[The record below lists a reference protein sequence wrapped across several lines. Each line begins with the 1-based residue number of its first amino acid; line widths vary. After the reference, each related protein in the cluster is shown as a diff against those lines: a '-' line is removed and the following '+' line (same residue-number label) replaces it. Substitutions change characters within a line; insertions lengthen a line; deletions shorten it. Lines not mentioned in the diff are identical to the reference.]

1 MAGEREMTPEQR
13 TQLDD
18 LIGRVEDAAYDVN
31 VDIDKVGRAGDAIV
45 AHVESMLAELRAT
58 AARYTTLDLLHANG
72 DVRIA
77 FEEDGRLGVHLDDT
91 AECAE
96 GSWYG
101 DNLDAVLDA
110 VARAESSGGTL
121 TSNASG
127 ATTIT
132 LAGEYSKALRIVVTV
147 AGTTAA
153 TYTVDNVVLAI
164 GSANSFDVYI
174 FDSGGTQI
182 ARDFRWEFQGV

>member
-110 VARAESSGGTL
+110 VARDIAAEDAKIEAIVAARAIL
-121 TSNASG
+121 PPQE
-127 ATTIT
+127 
-132 LAGEYSKALRIVVTV
+132 GEAK
-147 AGTTAA
+147 
-153 TYTVDNVVLAI
+153 
-164 GSANSFDVYI
+164 
-174 FDSGGTQI
+174 
-182 ARDFRWEFQGV
+182 